1 MTKTARRP
9 SKRKGGGEED
19 GGVGATPKE
28 MARAKHMITN
38 NKEERKKQRARYIFT
53 TQNVSR
59 RKHSPCR
66 MAEKLKYSV
75 ILDVGGDR
83 FLALNST
90 LLR

>member
-9 SKRKGGGEED
+9 SKRKGGGEEV

-53 TQNVSR
+53 PQNVHEEIFSLKDGGEAQVQCDTRCWR
-59 RKHSPCR
+59 R
-66 MAEKLKYSV
+66 
-75 ILDVGGDR
+75 
-83 FLALNST
+83 
-90 LLR
+90 